1 MVSGHEDHRC
11 AYPWPSTSVRLGL
24 KGKFPTVYSNL
35 GISTSQTHCRRHF
48 SAWTARKCGLR
59 AGSSSQV
66 LAVLGAR
73 AVGTGQPSL
82 LSLNWVHGSMDL
94 PVPSSSTW
102 NSGESEVEGGGR
114 ESKKEGAVLG
124 TYLHSAV
131 HLGLG

>member
-1 MVSGHEDHRC
+1 MWS
-11 AYPWPSTSVRLGL
+11 PSRKLLPGPRRSRG
-24 KGKFPTVYSNL
+24 KG
-35 GISTSQTHCRRHF
+35 
-48 SAWTARKCGLR
+48 
-59 AGSSSQV
+59 
-66 LAVLGAR
+66 
-73 AVGTGQPSL
+73 GTGQPSL